1 MSYFFRLSII
11 PVYFHSDGKLVT
23 KVTDHPDCQ
32 TINTCVQDHNF
43 ERELNDF
50 RSECRQGNMQEFDLL
65 TPDEFFNIYSKVQA
79 IQNINFFNH
88 TKQYLKNK

>member
-1 MSYFFRLSII
+1 
-11 PVYFHSDGKLVT
+11 
-23 KVTDHPDCQ
+23 
-32 TINTCVQDHNF
+32 
-43 ERELNDF
+43 
-50 RSECRQGNMQEFDLL
+50 MQEFDLL